1 MRIVVCIKQTPDTAA
16 KVEVK
21 EGHVVWGDTPLVVN
35 PWDEYAVE
43 EAIRLKE
50 KHGGTATAI
59 SMGPESAKDVLKE
72 AIALGCDE
80 AILISDPALKGADA
94 LATATALAK
103 AIEKLGDVA
112 VVLFGK
118 QAIDGDTGL
127 TPVQVA
133 RRLGWPA
140 LTYAI
145 AITEFDAGG
154 NKITMERALEE
165 GRQVVASR
173 LPAVISVVKEINE
186 PRFKSFMGIK
196 RAAKAPIPVWTA
208 ADLGLD
214 ASAAG
219 AAGSKVRWPEVYAP
233 PPREGACEMI
243 TGDTPEEI
251 AGKLMDRLMA
261 DKVI

>member
-1 MRIVVCIKQTPDTAA
+1 MRIVVFLKQTPDSAA

-21 EGHVVWGDTPLVVN
+21 DGHVTWGDSPLVVN

-50 KHGGTATAI
+50 KHGGTTTAI
-59 SMGPESAKDVLKE
+59 SMGPESARDALKE

-80 AILISDPALKGADA
+80 AILISDPALKGSDT
-94 LATATALAK
+94 LATAMVLAK
-103 AIEKLGDVA
+103 AVEKLGDVSLA
-112 VVLFGK
+112 LFGK
-118 QAIDGDTGL
+118 QAIDGDTGQ
-127 TPVQVA
+127 TPVQTA
-133 RRLGWPA
+133 RKLGWPA

-145 AITEFDAGG
+145 AITEFDANG
-154 NKITMERALEE
+154 KTITMERALEE
-165 GRQVVASR
+165 GRQVVKSK

-196 RAAKAPIPVWTA
+196 RASKAQIPVWTA

-214 ASAAG
+214 PSTVG
-219 AAGSKVRWPEVYAP
+219 AAGSRVKWPKVYAP
-233 PPREGACEMI
+233 PPREGSCEII
-243 TGDTPEEI
+243 TGGSPEEI